1 MVSFVPVHCQFFIR
15 SLFLTLQ
22 ETSHSSVQTS
32 ERKTGLSDTDSL
44 SFAKQIRSLIM
55 QVIKVKNQA
64 TTIGKTKYVG
74 ALNSYIKTL
83 ASLMKEVKEPG
94 FDKQKVSNLLSAIR
108 QRVTQITAD
117 LEGSGSTTVT
127 LKAGEAI
134 VPVRKVGD

>member
-1 MVSFVPVHCQFFIR
+1 
-15 SLFLTLQ
+15 
-22 ETSHSSVQTS
+22 
-32 ERKTGLSDTDSL
+32 
-44 SFAKQIRSLIM
+44 M